1 MLYQTHILWCPYLQD
16 YAYTLKMYRVWCIV
30 QEIHIWGNDPNLI
43 DFYISS
49 SQVCMHATCH
59 WDTYNSKEMYDTLIT
74 THNKVVVVLG
84 RGG

>member
-1 MLYQTHILWCPYLQD
+1 MMQCNVVPNTYLQD
-16 YAYTLKMYRVWCIV
+16 YAYTLKMYRVSWCIV
-30 QEIHIWGNDPNLI
+30 QEIHIWGDDPNLI